1 MPGGKKKAPA
11 SSIHDKVVLNSEIG
25 DPMFK
30 KFVLSF
36 VILALAAAFAGT
48 VPSVH
53 SYRITLAQ
61 AAVVNGTDLK
71 AGEYRLNVDTSKI
84 TLVNGKLSV
93 EAPAKIEKKFD
104 DTAIRYSGRVI
115 AEIRIG
121 GTKTKIVLQP

>member
-1 MPGGKKKAPA
+1 
-11 SSIHDKVVLNSEIG
+11 
-25 DPMFK
+25 MFK

-48 VPSVH
+48 VPSVR
-53 SYRITLAQ
+53 SYHITLAQ

-93 EAPAKIEKKFD
+93 EAPAKIETVEKKFD

>member
-1 MPGGKKKAPA
+1 
-11 SSIHDKVVLNSEIG
+11 
-25 DPMFK
+25 MFK

-61 AAVVNGTDLK
+61 AAIVNGTDLK
-71 AGEYRLNVDTSKI
+71 AGEYRLNVDASKI

-93 EAPAKIEKKFD
+93 DVPAKIETVEKKFD
-104 DTAIRYSGRVI
+104 DTAIRYTGNVI